1 MSDPVTELMLAHLEN
16 KRIEGATAYARRG
29 RPLAAMSDEDL
40 HRDWLLAFR
49 AWAASER
56 DGKKCDHRAQEDMEA
71 EMYLR
76 GNDPPLNLVKEEI
89 TTLRVASERR
99 MDQFNRDPKK
109 LLELDQ
115 QLSEDLAAFAQSLD
129 DTKKN

>member
-1 MSDPVTELMLAHLEN
+1 MSDPETDLMVAHLEN
-16 KRIEGATAYARRG
+16 KRIEGAAEYARRG

-40 HRDWLLAFR
+40 HRDWLIAFK

-56 DGKKCDHRAQEDMEA
+56 DGKKYDHRAQEDMEA

-89 TTLRVASERR
+89 TTLRVASQRR
-99 MDQFNRDPKK
+99 LNQFNRDPQK
-109 LLELDQ
+109 LIELDR
-115 QLSEDLAAFAQSLD
+115 QLGEDLAAFAQSID

>member
-1 MSDPVTELMLAHLEN
+1 MSDPEADLMLAHFEN
-16 KRIEGATAYARRG
+16 KRIEAATAYAQRG

-40 HRDWLLAFR
+40 HRDWLLAFK

-56 DGKKCDHRAQEDMEA
+56 DGKKCDHRTQEDMEA

-89 TTLRVASERR
+89 TTLRIVSQRR
-99 MDQFNRDPKK
+99 MNKFNRDPKK
-109 LLELDQ
+109 LLELDR
-115 QLSEDLAAFAQSLD
+115 QLGKELAAFAQSID